1 MKRKIFVIA
10 AVSAMFL
17 ACDPAFD
24 IECFI
29 KNGTNTKVTVVSPN
43 FNVEIASGN
52 ESVINGNYGDLGGA
66 SRGECEHL
74 MKLKLSDSVA
84 FMSESGDTVVFHKTD
99 TTGLSPYN
107 FKSSAYTY
115 EDKSTKFP
123 KGDPNSPIYG
133 KLTYKITDEIF
144 SNNNAD

>member
-1 MKRKIFVIA
+1 MKRKILVIV

-17 ACDPAFD
+17 ACDPAY
-24 IECFI
+24 EEYCVM
-29 KNGTNTKVTVVSPN
+29 KNSTDFKVTVVSPE
-43 FNVEIASGN
+43 FDVEIASGN
-52 ESVINGNYGDLGGA
+52 EVVVGGDGGLGGA
-66 SRGECEHL
+66 SRGGCEYY